1 MLKCTQTMSKCTQT
15 MLKWTETMLKWTQT
29 MLKWTRYYWVG
40 DCRGFTTE
48 DVRLAGRKNADSS
61 SRDGL
66 VLED

>member
-1 MLKCTQTMSKCTQT
+1 MLKCTQ
-15 MLKWTETMLKWTQT
+15 TMLKWTQT